1 MVADTKHRFAELEK
15 KLRKA
20 VEVFKATETQKRALE
35 RELEKLKSVSKG
47 DAKSYST
54 LERELQFLRREREE
68 VRSRIEKLIE
78 QIDGLTKPD
87 AQG

>member
-1 MVADTKHRFAELEK
+1 VADTQHQFAELEK

-20 VEVFKATETQKRALE
+20 VEVFKATQTEKRVLE
-35 RELEKLKSVSKG
+35 RELDKLQASSKG
-47 DAKSYST
+47 DAKGYSS

-78 QIDGLTKPD
+78 QIDVLTKPD
-87 AQG
+87 GQG

>member
-1 MVADTKHRFAELEK
+1 MADTKHKFAELEK

-20 VEVFKATETQKRALE
+20 VEVFKDTQTEKRALE
-35 RELEKLKSVSKG
+35 RELEKLKSKG
-47 DAKSYST
+47 DAKGYST
-54 LERELQFLRREREE
+54 LEREVQFLRRERED

>member
-1 MVADTKHRFAELEK
+1 MADTKHKFAELEK

-20 VEVFKATETQKRALE
+20 VEVFKDTQTEKRALE
-35 RELEKLKSVSKG
+35 RELEKLRSKG
-47 DAKSYST
+47 DAKGYST
-54 LERELQFLRREREE
+54 LEREVQFLRRERED

>member
-1 MVADTKHRFAELEK
+1 MADTKHKFAELEK

-20 VEVFKATETQKRALE
+20 VEVFKDTQTEKRALE
-35 RELEKLKSVSKG
+35 RELEKLKSKG
-47 DAKSYST
+47 DAKGYSA
-54 LERELQFLRREREE
+54 LERELQFLRRERED

>member
-1 MVADTKHRFAELEK
+1 MADTKHRFAELEK

-20 VEVFKATETQKRALE
+20 VEVFKETQAEKRTLE
-35 RELEKLKSVSKG
+35 RELERLKVTSKG
-47 DAKSYST
+47 DARGYST

-87 AQG
+87 SQG

>member
-1 MVADTKHRFAELEK
+1 VADTKHKFAELEK
-15 KLRKA
+15 RLRKA
-20 VEVFKATETQKRALE
+20 VEVFKEAQTEKRALE

-47 DAKSYST
+47 DAKGYST